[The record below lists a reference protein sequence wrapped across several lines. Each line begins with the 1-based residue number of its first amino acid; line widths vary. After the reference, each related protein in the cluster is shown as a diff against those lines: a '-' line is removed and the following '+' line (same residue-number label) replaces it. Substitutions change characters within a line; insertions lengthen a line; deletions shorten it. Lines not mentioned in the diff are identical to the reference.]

1 MTQRKPFAALP
12 VTRSMSFP
20 FVTSLLT
27 AGLLVVTS
35 ILGLSLGQQGLY
47 RADPRTLPLFL
58 AQDGITLAV
67 GLPLLLG
74 ALWQTRRGSL
84 RALLVWMAALFYFAY
99 SYSYYLLSPEFNALY
114 LAYIAIVSMSGY
126 GLLYLLLSVD
136 PVGIRQRF
144 STRTPVRLAGGFLVL
159 MALLMGMKWVTAI
172 IGSLTSGPPPT
183 QVELG
188 VYPMDLVIA
197 FPAMLWGGVWLWR
210 KDPLGFLV
218 GTVLL
223 LKAAG
228 VGVGL
233 VVATWLVTL
242 WGVPIDPMA
251 PVYALVGAGGA
262 ALAVAYLR
270 SIEPARQTANAL
282 PPLTS
287 AFEPIPFREPFER
300 RRA

>member
-1 MTQRKPFAALP
+1 MF
-12 VTRSMSFP
+12 
-20 FVTSLLT
+20 
-27 AGLLVVTS
+27 
-35 ILGLSLGQQGLY
+35 
-47 RADPRTLPLFL
+47 
-58 AQDGITLAV
+58 
-67 GLPLLLG
+67 
-74 ALWQTRRGSL
+74 
-84 RALLVWMAALFYFAY
+84 
-99 SYSYYLLSPEFNALY
+99 
-114 LAYIAIVSMSGY
+114 
-126 GLLYLLLSVD
+126 
-136 PVGIRQRF
+136 
-144 STRTPVRLAGGFLVL
+144 
-159 MALLMGMKWVTAI
+159 
-172 IGSLTSGPPPT
+172 
-183 QVELG
+183 
-188 VYPMDLVIA
+188 
-197 FPAMLWGGVWLWR
+197 WGGVWLWR
-210 KDPLGFLV
+210 KEALGFLV

-242 WGVPIDPMA
+242 WGVPIDPMV